1 MDNANIDDD
10 NIDDDNLKDSTILDT
25 QQRLDL
31 AALIKANDTDDCTE
45 EIRSK
50 KQSVL
55 IRNDVKQMV
64 YLKQKYER
72 LSKSNPNEFDAM
84 CVKQCNFLFNNYT
97 DLYNKIKNDNLDL
110 RILEKFLD
118 ILKKIEDGELNQ
130 HEGSYLVGKYLKEM
144 YIDSALK
151 TKEKN
156 DAKDRRKKVQKKPP
170 GVAEKKITY
179 KEYKM
184 IHK

>member
-1 MDNANIDDD
+1 MS
-10 NIDDDNLKDSTILDT
+10 DSTIFNP

-55 IRNDVKQMV
+55 IKNDVKHMIV
-64 YLKQKYER
+64 LKQKYER
-72 LSKSNPNEFDAM
+72 LRKSNPNEFDAI

-110 RILEKFLD
+110 NILDQVLT

-151 TKEKN
+151 TKEKLE
-156 DAKDRRKKVQKKPP
+156 AKERNKKVPKKPF
-170 GVAEKKITY
+170 ANIEKKISY
-179 KEYKM
+179 KDFKLLNT
-184 IHK
+184 K

>member
-1 MDNANIDDD
+1 MG
-10 NIDDDNLKDSTILDT
+10 DSDIFNP

-31 AALIKANDTDDCTE
+31 AALIKANETDDCTE

-50 KQSVL
+50 KQSLL
-55 IRNDVKQMV
+55 IKNDVKHMIM
-64 YLKQKYER
+64 LKQKYER
-72 LSKSNPNEFDAM
+72 LSKSNPNEFDAI

-110 RILEKFLD
+110 NILEKVLD

-151 TKEKN
+151 TKEKIE
-156 DAKDRRKKVQKKPP
+156 AKERNRKIAKKPFAN
-170 GVAEKKITY
+170 VEKKIIY
-179 KEYKM
+179 KDYK
-184 IHK
+184 ILHKLN

>member
-1 MDNANIDDD
+1 MGDSNIF
-10 NIDDDNLKDSTILDT
+10 NP

-50 KQSVL
+50 KQSIL
-55 IRNDVKQMV
+55 IKNDVKHMMV
-64 YLKQKYER
+64 LKQKYER
-72 LSKSNPNEFDAM
+72 LSKSNPNEFDAI

-97 DLYNKIKNDNLDL
+97 DLYNKIKNDNLNL
-110 RILEKFLD
+110 TILDKVLD

-151 TKEKN
+151 TKEKLE
-156 DAKDRRKKVQKKPP
+156 AKERNKKVPKKPF
-170 GVAEKKITY
+170 ANIEKKISY
-179 KEYKM
+179 KDFKLLNT
-184 IHK
+184 K

>member
-1 MDNANIDDD
+1 MTDSNIL
-10 NIDDDNLKDSTILDT
+10 NP
-25 QQRLDL
+25 QQKLDL
-31 AALIKANDTDDCTE
+31 AAMIKANETEDCTE

-64 YLKQKYER
+64 YLKQKYAR
-72 LSKSNPNEFDAM
+72 LASSNPNEFDAM

-110 RILEKFLD
+110 RILERFLD

-144 YIDSALK
+144 YIDSAIK

-156 DAKDRRKKVQKKPP
+156 EAKDRRKKVQKKPP
-170 GVAEKKITY
+170 GVGEKKISY
-179 KEYKM
+179 KDYKLM
-184 IHK
+184 NS

>member
-1 MDNANIDDD
+1 MA
-10 NIDDDNLKDSTILDT
+10 DSNILDP
-25 QQRLDL
+25 QQKLDL
-31 AALIKANDTDDCTE
+31 ANMIKANETEDCTE

-64 YLKQKYER
+64 YLKQKYAR
-72 LSKSNPNEFDAM
+72 LASSNPNEFDAM

-110 RILEKFLD
+110 RILERFLD

-130 HEGSYLVGKYLKEM
+130 HEGSYLVGKHLKEM
-144 YIDSALK
+144 YIDSAIK

-156 DAKDRRKKVQKKPP
+156 EAKDRRKKVQKKPP
-170 GVAEKKITY
+170 GVGEKRISY
-179 KEYKM
+179 KDFKLM
-184 IHK
+184 NS

>member
-1 MDNANIDDD
+1 MGDSNIL
-10 NIDDDNLKDSTILDT
+10 NP

-50 KQSVL
+50 KQSLL
-55 IRNDVKQMV
+55 IRNDVKHMIL
-64 YLKQKYER
+64 LKQKYER
-72 LSKSNPNEFDAM
+72 LSKSNPNEFDAI

-97 DLYNKIKNDNLDL
+97 DLYNKLKNDNLDL
-110 RILEKFLD
+110 NILDKVLD
-118 ILKKIEDGELNQ
+118 ILKRIEDGELNQ

-151 TKEKN
+151 TKEKLE
-156 DAKDRRKKVQKKPP
+156 AKERNKKIPKKPFAN
-170 GVAEKKITY
+170 VEKKIRY
-179 KEYKM
+179 KDYK
-184 IHK
+184 ILNKLN